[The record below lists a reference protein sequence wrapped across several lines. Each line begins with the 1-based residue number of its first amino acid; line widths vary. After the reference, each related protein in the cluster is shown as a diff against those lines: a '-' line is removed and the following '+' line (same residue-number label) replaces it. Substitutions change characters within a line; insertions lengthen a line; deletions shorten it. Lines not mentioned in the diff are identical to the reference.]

1 MSKVA
6 VVTDSTATIPIDVME
21 QYPLWEAPQVLIFG
35 EETLEDRVD
44 IQPSEFYERL
54 ETDPLH
60 PTTSQVTPASFQKIF
75 GKLLDEGYDILA
87 VLVSPKLSG
96 TVESANQVKE
106 MYPDAAIEVFNSE
119 SVAMGL
125 GWQALMAARAAK
137 EGATLAE
144 SKEVAEKAKPMTGVV
159 FAVDTLE
166 YLHRGGRIGGGA
178 KFLGTALNFKPILEI
193 RDGAVESVE
202 RVRTRKKSLARVVRL
217 IEERI
222 AGREPLHLATLHAKA
237 EEDARWLL
245 EVGCAHLHPVE
256 KMYAEVSPVVGTHGG
271 PGVVGLAYL
280 AGM

>member
-6 VVTDSTATIPIDVME
+6 VVTDSTATIPKDLMA
-21 QYPLWEAPQVLIFG
+21 QYPLWEVPQVLIFG
-35 EETLEDRVD
+35 EEVLEDRVD

-54 ETDPLH
+54 ETDPVH

-96 TVESANQVKE
+96 TVESANQVKA

-125 GWQALMAARAAK
+125 GWQAVMAARAAND
-137 EGATLAE
+137 GASLAE
-144 SKEVAEKAKPMTGVV
+144 CREVVEKAKPLTGVV

-193 RDGAVESVE
+193 RDGGVESVE
-202 RVRTRKKSLARVVRL
+202 RVRTRKKSLARVIRL
-217 IEERI
+217 VEERI
-222 AGREPLHLATLHAKA
+222 EGRRPLHLATLHAKA

-245 EVGCAHLHPVE
+245 DVGCAHLNPDE
-256 KMYAEVSPVVGTHGG
+256 KLYAEVSPVVGTHGG
-271 PGVVGLAYL
+271 PGVVGLAFL

>member
-6 VVTDSTATIPIDVME
+6 IVTDSTAGIPKDVMD
-21 QYPLWEAPQVLIFG
+21 QYPLWEAPQVVIFG

-54 ETDPLH
+54 EKDPIH
-60 PTTSQVTPASFQKIF
+60 PTTSQVTPPFFQTLF
-75 GKLLDEGYDILA
+75 GKLLDDDYEILA

-96 TVESANQVKE
+96 TIESANQVLE
-106 MYPDAAIEVFNSE
+106 MFPDAPIEIFNSE

-144 SKEVAEKAKPMTGVV
+144 CKEIAEKARPMTGVV

-166 YLHRGGRIGGGA
+166 FLHRGGRIGGGA
-178 KFLGTALNFKPILEI
+178 KFLGTALNFKPILEVV
-193 RDGAVESVE
+193 DGAIDSVE
-202 RVRTRKKSLARVVRL
+202 RVRTRKKSLARVIRL

-222 AGREPLHLATLHAKA
+222 DGRTPLHLATLHAKA

-245 EVGCAHLHPVE
+245 DVGCAHLNPEE
-256 KMYAEVSPVVGTHGG
+256 KLYAEVSPAVGTHAG

>member
-6 VVTDSTATIPIDVME
+6 IVTDSTATIPMDLME
-21 QYPLWEAPQVLIFG
+21 EYPIWEVPQVLIFG
-35 EETLEDRVD
+35 EEVLEDRVD
-44 IQPSEFYERL
+44 IQPTQFYERL

-60 PTTSQVTPASFQKIF
+60 PTTSQVTPASFEKVF
-75 GKLLDEGYDILA
+75 GKLVEDGYDILA

-96 TVESANQVKE
+96 TVESANQVKA
-106 MYPDAAIEVFNSE
+106 MHPDAAIEIFNSE

-125 GWQALMAARAAK
+125 GWQALTAARAAK
-137 EGATLAE
+137 DGATLAE
-144 SKEVAEKAKPMTGVV
+144 CKEVAEKAKPLTGVV

-193 RDGAVESVE
+193 RDGGVESVE
-202 RVRTRKKSLARVVRL
+202 RVRTRKKSLARVIRL
-217 IEERI
+217 VEERI
-222 AGREPLHLATLHAKA
+222 AGRTPLHLATLHAKA

-245 EVGCAHLHPVE
+245 DVGCAHLNPDE
-256 KMYAEVSPVVGTHGG
+256 KIYAEVSPVVGTHGG

>member
-6 VVTDSTATIPIDVME
+6 IVTDSTATIPNDIME
-21 QYPLWEAPQVLIFG
+21 QYPLWEVPLVLIFG
-35 EETLEDRVD
+35 EETLEDRID
-44 IQPSEFYERL
+44 IQPSEFYDRL
-54 ETDPLH
+54 ETDPIH

-75 GKLLDEGYDILA
+75 KQLLDEGYDILA

-96 TVESANQVKE
+96 TVESANQVKAE
-106 MYPDAAIEVFNSE
+106 YPDAAIEVFNSE
-119 SVAMGL
+119 SIVMGL

-137 EGATLAE
+137 EGASLAE
-144 SKEVAEKAKPMTGVV
+144 CKEVVEKAKPMTGVV
-159 FAVDTLE
+159 FAVETLE

-193 RDGAVESVE
+193 REGAVESVE

-222 AGREPLHLATLHAKA
+222 DGRKPLHLAALNANA

-245 EVGCAHLHPVE
+245 DVGCAHLNPDE
-256 KMYAEVSPVVGTHGG
+256 KMYTDVSPVIGTHVG

>member
-6 VVTDSTATIPIDVME
+6 IVTDSTANIPKDIME
-21 QYPLWEAPQVLIFG
+21 QYPLWEVPLVLIFG

-44 IQPSEFYERL
+44 IQPSEFYDRL
-54 ETDPLH
+54 ETDPIH

-75 GKLLDEGYDILA
+75 KQLLDEGYDILA

-96 TVESANQVKE
+96 TVESANQVKAE
-106 MYPDAAIEVFNSE
+106 YPDAAIEVFNSE
-119 SVAMGL
+119 SIVMGL

-137 EGATLAE
+137 EGASLAE
-144 SKEVAEKAKPMTGVV
+144 CKEVVEKAKPMTGVV
-159 FAVDTLE
+159 FAVETLE

-193 RDGAVESVE
+193 QEGAVESVE

-222 AGREPLHLATLHAKA
+222 DGRKPLHLAALNANA

-245 EVGCAHLHPVE
+245 DVGCAHLNPDE
-256 KMYAEVSPVVGTHGG
+256 KMYTEVSPVIGTHVG

>member
-60 PTTSQVTPASFQKIF
+60 PTTSQVTPASFQKMF

-144 SKEVAEKAKPMTGVV
+144 CKEVAEKAKPMTGVV

>member
-6 VVTDSTATIPIDVME
+6 VVTDSTATIPVDMME
-21 QYPLWEAPQVLIFG
+21 QYPLFEVPQVLIFG
-35 EETLEDRVD
+35 EEVLEDRVD
-44 IQPSEFYERL
+44 IQPTQFYERL
-54 ETDPLH
+54 ESDPIH
-60 PTTSQVTPASFQKIF
+60 PTTSQVTPASFQKVF
-75 GKLLDEGYDILA
+75 GKLVEEDYDILA

-96 TVESANQVKE
+96 TIESAKQVKA
-106 MYPDAAIEVFNSE
+106 MYPDAAIEIFDSE

-137 EGATLAE
+137 EGASLAE
-144 SKEVAEKAKPMTGVV
+144 CKEVAEKVKPLTGVV

-193 RDGAVESVE
+193 RDGGVESVE
-202 RVRTRKKSLARVVRL
+202 RVRTRKKSLARVIRL
-217 IEERI
+217 VEERI
-222 AGREPLHLATLHAKA
+222 GGREPLHLATLHAKS

-245 EVGCAHLHPVE
+245 DVGCAHLNPIE
-256 KMYAEVSPVVGTHGG
+256 KVYAEVSPVVGTHGG
-271 PGVVGLAYL
+271 PGVVGLAFL

>member
-6 VVTDSTATIPIDVME
+6 IVTDSTAGIPLDVMK
-21 QYPLWEAPQVLIFG
+21 QYPLWELPQLLIFG
-35 EETLEDRVD
+35 EEVLEDRID
-44 IQPSEFYERL
+44 IQPSEFYKRL
-54 ETDPLH
+54 EIDPIH
-60 PTTSQVTPASFQKIF
+60 PTTSQVTPASFQKGF
-75 GKLLDEGYDILA
+75 GKLVEDGYDILA

-96 TVESANQVKE
+96 TVESANQAKE
-106 MYPDAAIEVFNSE
+106 MYPGAAIEVFNSG

-137 EGATLAE
+137 EGASLAE
-144 SKEVAEKAKPMTGVV
+144 CKEIAEKAKPMTGVV

-193 RDGAVESVE
+193 QEGAIESVE
-202 RVRTRKKSLARVVRL
+202 RVRTRKKSLARLIRL
-217 IEERI
+217 IEERVG
-222 AGREPLHLATLHAKA
+222 GREPLHLATLHANS

-245 EVGCAHLHPVE
+245 DVGCAHLNPDE
-256 KMYAEVSPVVGTHGG
+256 KIYSEVSPVVGTHAG
-271 PGVVGLAYL
+271 PGVVGLAFL

>member
-6 VVTDSTATIPIDVME
+6 VVTDSTATIPKDVME
-21 QYPLWEAPQVLIFG
+21 QYPLWEVPQVLIFG

-44 IQPSEFYERL
+44 IQPGEFYTRL
-54 ETDPLH
+54 ETDPVH
-60 PTTSQVTPASFQKIF
+60 PTTSQVTPASFKKVF
-75 GKLLDEGYDILA
+75 GPLLDDGYDILA

-96 TVESANQVKE
+96 TVESANQVKA
-106 MYPDAAIEVFNSE
+106 MYPDAAIEVFDSG

-144 SKEVAEKAKPMTGVV
+144 CTELVQKVKPMTGVV

-193 RDGAVESVE
+193 REGAVESVE

-222 AGREPLHLATLHAKA
+222 GGRKPLHLATLHAKA

-245 EVGCAHLHPVE
+245 EVGCAHLNPDE

-271 PGVVGLAYL
+271 PGVVGLAFL

>member
-6 VVTDSTATIPIDVME
+6 VVTDSTATIPLDIME

-54 ETDPLH
+54 ETDPVH

-106 MYPDAAIEVFNSE
+106 MYPDAAIEVFDSE

-125 GWQALMAARAAK
+125 GWQALMAARTAK

-144 SKEVAEKAKPMTGVV
+144 CKEVAEKAKPLTGVV

-222 AGREPLHLATLHAKA
+222 AGRKPLHLAGIHAKA

-245 EVGCAHLHPVE
+245 EVGCAHLHPDE

>member
-1 MSKVA
+1 
-6 VVTDSTATIPIDVME
+6 ME
-21 QYPLWEAPQVLIFG
+21 QYPLWEVPQVLIFG

-44 IQPSEFYERL
+44 IQPNEFYTRL
-54 ETDPLH
+54 ETDPIH
-60 PTTSQVTPASFQKIF
+60 PTTSQVTPASFKKVF
-75 GKLLDEGYDILA
+75 GPLLDDGYDILA

-96 TVESANQVKE
+96 TVESANQVKA
-106 MYPDAAIEVFNSE
+106 MYPDAAIEVFDSE

-144 SKEVAEKAKPMTGVV
+144 CTELVQKVKPMTGVV

-193 RDGAVESVE
+193 REGAVESVE

-222 AGREPLHLATLHAKA
+222 GGRKPLHLATLHAKS

-245 EVGCAHLHPVE
+245 EVGCAHLNPDE

>member
-6 VVTDSTATIPIDVME
+6 IVTDSTATIPKDIME
-21 QYPLWEAPQVLIFG
+21 QYPLWEVPLVLIFG

-44 IQPSEFYERL
+44 IQPSEFYDRL
-54 ETDPLH
+54 ETDPIH
-60 PTTSQVTPASFQKIF
+60 PTTSQATPASFQKIF
-75 GKLLDEGYDILA
+75 GQLLDEGYDILA
-87 VLVSPKLSG
+87 VLISPKLSG
-96 TVESANQVKE
+96 TVESANQVKAE
-106 MYPDAAIEVFNSE
+106 YPDAAIEVFNSE
-119 SVAMGL
+119 SIVMGL

-137 EGATLAE
+137 EGASLAE
-144 SKEVAEKAKPMTGVV
+144 CKEVVERAKPMTGVI
-159 FAVDTLE
+159 FAVETLE

-193 RDGAVESVE
+193 REGAVESVE

-222 AGREPLHLATLHAKA
+222 DGRKPLHLAALNANA

-245 EVGCAHLHPVE
+245 DVGCAHLNPDE
-256 KMYAEVSPVVGTHGG
+256 KMYTDVSPVIGTHVG

>member
-1 MSKVA
+1 MAKVA
-6 VVTDSTATIPIDVME
+6 VVTDSTATIPEDLIK
-21 QYPLWEAPQVLIFG
+21 QYPIWEAPQVIIFG

-44 IQPSEFYERL
+44 IQPSEFYDRL
-54 ETDPLH
+54 QTDPHH

-75 GKLLDEGYDILA
+75 AKLLDEGFDILA

-96 TVESANQVKE
+96 TVESANQVKA
-106 MYPDAAIEVFNSE
+106 MYPDAGIEVFNSE

-125 GWQALMAARAAK
+125 GWQALMAGRAAN

-144 SKEVAEKAKPMTGVV
+144 CLEVAERAKPKTGVV
-159 FAVDTLE
+159 FDVNTLE
-166 YLHRGGRIGGGA
+166 YLHRGGRIGAGT
-178 KFLGTALNFKPILEI
+178 KFLGTALQTKPIFEV
-193 RDGAVESVE
+193 RDGMLEPLE
-202 RVRTRKKSLARVVRL
+202 RVRTRKKSLARVIRL

-222 AGREPLHLATLHAKA
+222 DGRKPLHLAALHAKA

-245 EVGCAHLHPVE
+245 DVGCAHLDPDE
-256 KMYAEVSPVVGTHGG
+256 KVYAEVSPAVGTHAG

>member
-6 VVTDSTATIPIDVME
+6 VVTDSTATIPIEMME
-21 QYPLWEAPQVLIFG
+21 QYPLYEVPQVLIFG
-35 EETLEDRVD
+35 EEVLEDRVD
-44 IQPSEFYERL
+44 IQPGEFYERL
-54 ETDPLH
+54 ETDSIH
-60 PTTSQVTPASFQKIF
+60 PTTSQVTPASFEKIF
-75 GKLLDEGYDILA
+75 GKLIEEGYDILA

-96 TVESANQVKE
+96 TVESANQVKG
-106 MYPDAAIEVFNSE
+106 MHPDEAIEVFNSE

-125 GWQALMAARAAK
+125 GWQAIMAARAAK

-144 SKEVAEKAKPMTGVV
+144 CREVAERAKPMTGVV

-193 RDGAVESVE
+193 RDGGVESVE
-202 RVRTRKKSLARVVRL
+202 RVRTRKKSLARVIRL
-217 IEERI
+217 VEERI
-222 AGREPLHLATLHAKA
+222 DGRKPLHLATLHAKA

-245 EVGCAHLHPVE
+245 DVGCAHLHPEE
-256 KMYAEVSPVVGTHGG
+256 KVYAEVSPVVGTHGG

>member
-6 VVTDSTATIPIDVME
+6 IVTDSTATIPNDIMA
-21 QYPLWEAPQVLIFG
+21 QYPLWEVPLVLIFG
-35 EETLEDRVD
+35 EETLEDRID
-44 IQPSEFYERL
+44 IQPSEFYDRL
-54 ETDPLH
+54 ETDPIH

-75 GKLLDEGYDILA
+75 KQLLDEGYDILA

-96 TVESANQVKE
+96 TVESANQVKAE
-106 MYPDAAIEVFNSE
+106 YPDAAIEVFNSE
-119 SVAMGL
+119 SIVMGL

-137 EGATLAE
+137 EGASLAE
-144 SKEVAEKAKPMTGVV
+144 CKEVVEKAKPMTGVV
-159 FAVDTLE
+159 FAVETLE
-166 YLHRGGRIGGGA
+166 YLHRGGRLGGGA

-193 RDGAVESVE
+193 QEGAVESVE

-222 AGREPLHLATLHAKA
+222 DGRKPLHLAALNANA

-245 EVGCAHLHPVE
+245 DVGCAHLNPDE
-256 KMYAEVSPVVGTHGG
+256 KMYTEVSPVIGTHVG

>member
-1 MSKVA
+1 MAKVA
-6 VVTDSTATIPIDVME
+6 VVTDSTAGIPTELLD

-35 EETLEDRVD
+35 EEALEDRID

-54 ETDPLH
+54 ETDPIH
-60 PTTSQVTPASFQKIF
+60 PTTSQVTPASFQKLF
-75 GKLLDEGYDILA
+75 GQLLDDGYDILA

-96 TVESANQVKE
+96 TVDSANQIKD
-106 MYPDAAIEVFNSE
+106 MHPDAAIEVFNSG

-137 EGATLAE
+137 EGASLAE
-144 SKEVAEKAKPMTGVV
+144 CREVAEKAKPMTGVV

-193 RDGAVESVE
+193 RDGGIESVE
-202 RVRTRKKSLARVVRL
+202 RVRTRKKSLAQLIRL
-217 IEERI
+217 VEERVD
-222 AGREPLHLATLHAKA
+222 GRKPLHLATLHAKA

-245 EVGCAHLHPVE
+245 DVGCAHLNPDE
-256 KMYAEVSPVVGTHGG
+256 KIYAEVSPVVGTHAG

>member
-6 VVTDSTATIPIDVME
+6 IVTDSTAAIPQEILD

-35 EETLEDRVD
+35 EETLEDRID
-44 IQPSEFYERL
+44 IQPSEFYDRL
-54 ETDPLH
+54 ETDPHH
-60 PTTSQVTPASFQKIF
+60 PTTSQVTPAYFKKLF
-75 GKLLDEGYDILA
+75 ANLLDDGYDILA

-96 TVESANQVKE
+96 TVESANQVQA

-125 GWQALMAARAAK
+125 GWQALIAARAAK
-137 EGATLAE
+137 EGASLAE
-144 SKEVAEKAKPMTGVV
+144 CKEVVEQAKPLTGVI

-166 YLHRGGRIGGGA
+166 FLHRGGRIGGGT
-178 KFLGTALNFKPILEI
+178 KFLGTALQTKPIFEV
-193 RDGAVESVE
+193 RDGMLEPLE
-202 RVRTRKKSLARVVRL
+202 RVRTRKKSLARLIRL
-217 IEERI
+217 IEEKI
-222 AGREPLHLATLHAKA
+222 DGRRPLHLATLHGKA

-245 EVGCAHLHPVE
+245 DVGCAHLKPDE
-256 KMYAEVSPVVGTHGG
+256 KVYAEVSPAVGTHSG

>member
-6 VVTDSTATIPIDVME
+6 VVTDSTATIPKDLMA

-35 EETLEDRVD
+35 EEVLEDRVD
-44 IQPSEFYERL
+44 IEPSEFYERL
-54 ETDPLH
+54 ETDPIH
-60 PTTSQVTPASFQKIF
+60 PTTSQVTPASFQKLF
-75 GKLLDEGYDILA
+75 GKLIEEGYDIMA

-96 TVESANQVKE
+96 TVESANQVKA

-137 EGATLAE
+137 DGASLAE
-144 SKEVAEKAKPMTGVV
+144 CKEIVEKAKPMTGVV

-193 RDGAVESVE
+193 RDGGVESVE
-202 RVRTRKKSLARVVRL
+202 RVRTRKKSLARVIRL
-217 IEERI
+217 AEERI
-222 AGREPLHLATLHAKA
+222 DGRKPLHLAALHAKA
-237 EEDARWLL
+237 EEDAYWLL
-245 EVGCAHLHPVE
+245 DVGCAHLKPDE
-256 KMYAEVSPVVGTHGG
+256 KLIAEVSPVVGTHGG

>member
-1 MSKVA
+1 MAKVA
-6 VVTDSTATIPIDVME
+6 VVTDSTAAIPTEVFAE
-21 QYPLWEAPQVLIFG
+21 YPLWEAPQVLIFG
-35 EETLEDRVD
+35 EESLEDRVD
-44 IQPSEFYERL
+44 IQPSQFYERL
-54 ETDPLH
+54 ETDPIH

-75 GKLLDEGYDILA
+75 SKLLDDGYDILA

-96 TVESANQVKE
+96 TIESAKQVKA
-106 MYPDAAIEVFNSE
+106 MYPDAGIEIFNSE

-137 EGATLAE
+137 DGATLAE
-144 SKEVAEKAKPMTGVV
+144 CKEVVEKARPLTGVV

-193 RDGAVESVE
+193 RDGAVESIE
-202 RVRTRKKSLARVVRL
+202 RVRTRRKSLARVVRL

-222 AGREPLHLATLHAKA
+222 DGRKPLHLATLHAKS

-245 EVGCAHLHPVE
+245 EVGCAHLHPEE
-256 KMYAEVSPVVGTHGG
+256 KMYAEVSPAVGTHGG
-271 PGVVGLAYL
+271 PGVVGLAFL

>member
-6 VVTDSTATIPIDVME
+6 VVTDSTATIPEDIME
-21 QYPLWEAPQVLIFG
+21 QYPLWEVPQVLIFG

-54 ETDPLH
+54 ERDPIH
-60 PTTSQVTPASFQKIF
+60 PTTSQVTPASFHKVF
-75 GKLLDEGYDILA
+75 SELVEDGYDILA

-96 TVESANQVKE
+96 TIESANQAKT

-144 SKEVAEKAKPMTGVV
+144 CKEVAEKAKPLTGVV

-166 YLHRGGRIGGGA
+166 YLHRGGRIGGGT

-193 RDGAVESVE
+193 RDGGVESVE

-217 IEERI
+217 VEERI
-222 AGREPLHLATLHAKA
+222 AGRKPLHLAALHAKA
-237 EEDARWLL
+237 EEDAHWLL
-245 EVGCAHLHPVE
+245 EVGCAHFHPDE
-256 KMYAEVSPVVGTHGG
+256 KLYAEVSPVVGTHGG

>member
-6 VVTDSTATIPIDVME
+6 VVTDSTATIPVDIME
-21 QYPLWEAPQVLIFG
+21 QYPLYELPQVIIFG

-44 IQPSEFYERL
+44 LQPNEFYDRL
-54 ETDPLH
+54 EVDPHH
-60 PTTSQVTPASFQKIF
+60 PTTSQVTPASFNKIYS
-75 GKLLDEGYDILA
+75 KLLDEGYDILA

-96 TVESANQVKE
+96 TIESANQAKQ
-106 MYPDAAIEVFNSE
+106 MFPDATIEIFNSE

-137 EGATLAE
+137 EGASLAE
-144 SKEVAEKAKPMTGVV
+144 CKEVVEKAKPMTGVV
-159 FAVDTLE
+159 FVADTLE
-166 YLHRGGRIGGGA
+166 YLHRGGRIGTGA
-178 KFLGTALNFKPILEI
+178 KYLGTALQTKPIFEI
-193 RDGAVESVE
+193 RDGMLEALE

-222 AGREPLHLATLHAKA
+222 AGRTPLHLATLHAKA

-245 EVGCAHLHPVE
+245 EVGCAHLHPDE
-256 KMYAEVSPVVGTHGG
+256 KIYSEVSPAVGTHGG

>member
-6 VVTDSTATIPIDVME
+6 VVTDSTATIPKDVME
-21 QYPLWEAPQVLIFG
+21 QYPLWEVPQLLIFG

-44 IQPSEFYERL
+44 IQPNEFYDRL
-54 ETDPLH
+54 ETDPHH
-60 PTTSQVTPASFQKIF
+60 PTTSQVTPVSFKNIY
-75 GKLLDEGYDILA
+75 GKLLDEGFDILA

-96 TVESANQVKE
+96 TVESANQAKE
-106 MYPDAAIEVFNSE
+106 TFPDAAIEVFNSE

-144 SKEVAEKAKPMTGVV
+144 CRDVAEKAKPMTGVV

-166 YLHRGGRIGGGA
+166 YLHRGGRIGTGT
-178 KFLGTALNFKPILEI
+178 KFLGTALQAKPIFEVQDGMLE
-193 RDGAVESVE
+193 ALE
-202 RVRTRKKSLARVVRL
+202 RVRTRKKSLARVIRL

-222 AGREPLHLATLHAKA
+222 DGRKPLHLATLHAKA

-245 EVGCAHLHPVE
+245 DVGCAHLNPDE
-256 KMYAEVSPVVGTHGG
+256 KMYSEVSPVVGTHAG
-271 PGVVGLAYL
+271 PGVVGLAFL

>member
-6 VVTDSTATIPIDVME
+6 IVTDSTAGIPKDVMD
-21 QYPLWEAPQVLIFG
+21 QYPLWEAPQVVIFG

-54 ETDPLH
+54 EKDPIH
-60 PTTSQVTPASFQKIF
+60 PTTSQVTPPFFQKLF
-75 GKLLDEGYDILA
+75 GKLLDDDYEILA

-96 TVESANQVKE
+96 TIESANQVLE
-106 MYPDAAIEVFNSE
+106 MYPGAPIEIFNSE

-144 SKEVAEKAKPMTGVV
+144 CKEIAEKAKPMTGVV

-166 YLHRGGRIGGGA
+166 FLHRGGRIGGGA
-178 KFLGTALNFKPILEI
+178 KFLGTALNFKPILEVTE
-193 RDGAVESVE
+193 GAIDSVE
-202 RVRTRKKSLARVVRL
+202 RVRTRKKSLARVIRL

-222 AGREPLHLATLHAKA
+222 DGRTPLHLATLHAKA
-237 EEDARWLL
+237 EEDA
-245 EVGCAHLHPVE
+245 HLHPEE
-256 KMYAEVSPVVGTHGG
+256 KIYAEVSPAVGTHAG

>member
-6 VVTDSTATIPIDVME
+6 IVTDSTATIPNDIME
-21 QYPLWEAPQVLIFG
+21 QYPLWEVPLVLIFG

-44 IQPSEFYERL
+44 IQPSEFYDRL
-54 ETDPLH
+54 ETDPIH

-75 GKLLDEGYDILA
+75 GQLLDEGYDILA
-87 VLVSPKLSG
+87 VLISPKLSG
-96 TVESANQVKE
+96 TVESANQVKGE
-106 MYPDAAIEVFNSE
+106 YPDAAIEVFNSE
-119 SVAMGL
+119 SIVMGL

-137 EGATLAE
+137 EGASLAE
-144 SKEVAEKAKPMTGVV
+144 CKEVVEKAKPMTGIV

-193 RDGAVESVE
+193 REGAVESVE

-222 AGREPLHLATLHAKA
+222 DGRKPLHLAALNANA

-245 EVGCAHLHPVE
+245 DVGCAHLNPDE
-256 KMYAEVSPVVGTHGG
+256 KMYTDVSPVIGTHVG

>member
-6 VVTDSTATIPIDVME
+6 IVTDSTATIPTDIMD
-21 QYPLWEAPQVLIFG
+21 QYPLYEVPQVLIFG
-35 EETLEDRVD
+35 EEVLEDRVD
-44 IQPSEFYERL
+44 IQPTEFYERL
-54 ETDPLH
+54 ETDSIH

-75 GKLLDEGYDILA
+75 GKLVEEEYDILA

-96 TVESANQVKE
+96 TVESANQVKD
-106 MYPDAAIEVFNSE
+106 MYPDAAIEVFDSA

-125 GWQALMAARAAK
+125 GWQAIMAARAAK
-137 EGATLAE
+137 EGASLAE
-144 SKEVAEKAKPMTGVV
+144 CREVAEKAKPMTGVV

-166 YLHRGGRIGGGA
+166 FLHRGGRIGGGA

-193 RDGAVESVE
+193 RDGGIESVE
-202 RVRTRKKSLARVVRL
+202 RVRTRKKSLARMIRL
-217 IEERI
+217 VEERI
-222 AGREPLHLATLHAKA
+222 AGRKPLHLATLHAKA

-245 EVGCAHLHPVE
+245 DVGCAHLNPDE
-256 KMYAEVSPVVGTHGG
+256 KVYAEVSPVVGTHGG

>member
-6 VVTDSTATIPIDVME
+6 IVTDSTAALPMDLIE
-21 QYPLWEAPQVLIFG
+21 QYPIWEVPQVLIFG
-35 EETLEDRVD
+35 EEVLEDRVD
-44 IQPSEFYERL
+44 IQPTQFYERL

-60 PTTSQVTPASFQKIF
+60 PTTSQVTPASFQKVF
-75 GKLLDEGYDILA
+75 GPLVEDGYDILA

-96 TVESANQVKE
+96 TVESANQVKS

-137 EGATLAE
+137 DGATLAE
-144 SKEVAEKAKPMTGVV
+144 CKEVVEKAKPLTGVV

-193 RDGAVESVE
+193 RDGGVESVE
-202 RVRTRKKSLARVVRL
+202 RVRTRKKSLARVIRL
-217 IEERI
+217 VEDQI
-222 AGREPLHLATLHAKA
+222 AGRTPLHLATLHAKA

-245 EVGCAHLHPVE
+245 DVGCAHLHPDE
-256 KMYAEVSPVVGTHGG
+256 KIYAEVSPVVGTHGG

>member
-6 VVTDSTATIPIDVME
+6 IVTDSTAGIPVEIID
-21 QYPLWEAPQVLIFG
+21 QYPIWEAPQVLIFG
-35 EETLEDRVD
+35 EEALEDRVD
-44 IQPSEFYERL
+44 IQPSEFYDRL
-54 ETDPLH
+54 EKDPIH
-60 PTTSQVTPASFQKIF
+60 PTTSQVTPASFQELF
-75 GKLLDEGYDILA
+75 GQLLDEGYDILA

-106 MYPDAAIEVFNSE
+106 MYPEASIEVFNSG

-137 EGATLAE
+137 EGASVAE
-144 SKEVAEKAKPMTGVV
+144 CKEIAEKAKPMTGVV

-178 KFLGTALNFKPILEI
+178 KFLGTALNYKPILEI
-193 RDGAVESVE
+193 RDGGIESVE
-202 RVRTRKKSLARVVRL
+202 RVRTRKKSLARLIRL
-217 IEERI
+217 VEERI
-222 AGREPLHLATLHAKA
+222 DGRKPLHLATLHANA

-245 EVGCAHLHPVE
+245 DVGCAHLNPDE
-256 KMYAEVSPVVGTHGG
+256 KIYSEVSPVVGTHAG

>member
-6 VVTDSTATIPIDVME
+6 VVTDSTATIPTDIMD
-21 QYPLWEAPQVLIFG
+21 QYPIWEVPQVLIFG
-35 EETLEDRVD
+35 EEVLEDRVD

-54 ETDPLH
+54 ETGPIH
-60 PTTSQVTPASFQKIF
+60 PTTSQVTPASFQKVF
-75 GKLLDEGYDILA
+75 GKLVEEGYDILA

-96 TVESANQVKE
+96 TVESANQVKA
-106 MYPDAAIEVFNSE
+106 MYPEAAIEVFDSE

-144 SKEVAEKAKPMTGVV
+144 CREVAERAKPLTGVV

-193 RDGAVESVE
+193 RDGGVESVE
-202 RVRTRKKSLARVVRL
+202 RVRTRKKSLARVIRL
-217 IEERI
+217 VEERI
-222 AGREPLHLATLHAKA
+222 GGRKPLHMASLHANA
-237 EEDARWLL
+237 EADARWLL
-245 EVGCAHLHPVE
+245 EVGCAHLNPEE

-271 PGVVGLAYL
+271 PGVVGLAFL

>member
-6 VVTDSTATIPIDVME
+6 IVTDSTAAIPTDIMQ
-21 QYPLWEAPQVLIFG
+21 QYPIWEVPQVLIFG
-35 EETLEDRVD
+35 EQVLEDRVD
-44 IQPSEFYERL
+44 IQPTQFYERL
-54 ETDPLH
+54 ETDPVH
-60 PTTSQVTPASFQKIF
+60 PTTSQVTPASFQKVF
-75 GKLLDEGYDILA
+75 GKLLEDDYDILA

-96 TVESANQVKE
+96 TVESANQVKN

-125 GWQALMAARAAK
+125 GWQALMAARAAN

-144 SKEVAEKAKPMTGVV
+144 CKEVVEKAKPMTGVV

-193 RDGAVESVE
+193 REGAVESVE
-202 RVRTRKKSLARVVRL
+202 RVRTRKKSLARVIRIV
-217 IEERI
+217 EERI
-222 AGREPLHLATLHAKA
+222 AGRTPLHLATLHAKA

-245 EVGCAHLHPVE
+245 DVGCAHLNPDE
-256 KMYAEVSPVVGTHGG
+256 KIYAEVSPVVGTHGG
-271 PGVVGLAYL
+271 PGVVGLAFL

>member
-6 VVTDSTATIPIDVME
+6 IVTDSTATIPNDIME
-21 QYPLWEAPQVLIFG
+21 QYPLWEVPLVLIFG
-35 EETLEDRVD
+35 EETLEDRID
-44 IQPSEFYERL
+44 IQPSEFYDRL
-54 ETDPLH
+54 ETDPIH

-75 GKLLDEGYDILA
+75 KQLLDEGYDILA

-96 TVESANQVKE
+96 TVESANQVKGE
-106 MYPDAAIEVFNSE
+106 YPDAAIEVFDSE

-144 SKEVAEKAKPMTGVV
+144 CKEVVEKAKPMTGVV

-193 RDGAVESVE
+193 RGGAVESVE

-222 AGREPLHLATLHAKA
+222 DGRKPLHLATLHAKA

-245 EVGCAHLHPVE
+245 DVGCAHLNPDE
-256 KMYAEVSPVVGTHGG
+256 KMYAEVSPVVGTHAG